1 MTDYTE
7 RQQKLIER
15 YRDFNVEHIE
25 WWDCTYDDF
34 KEDMEKVGIHVDN
47 MNFSGFWSQ
56 GDGASFTGCISD
68 NKLFLEHHNLTE
80 SYPWLTKLMSHG
92 GGFSLSIERTGH
104 FYVHENTV
112 SIGLSY
118 TDNFR
123 NVLPDDGV
131 RAAVIEQWDEHL
143 EAEYNTIWQAV
154 TDIVRGYCRDL
165 YRRLEET
172 YDYYTS
178 DEAVWEAILAN
189 ELDEEEDEEETV

>member
-7 RQQKLIER
+7 RQMALIEQ
-15 YRDFNVEHIE
+15 YRDFNVEHVE

-34 KEDMEKVGIHVDN
+34 RNDMEKVGIRVKN

-56 GDGASFTGCISD
+56 GDGASFTGYISD
-68 NKLFLEHHNLTE
+68 NKLFFEQHKLTE
-80 SYPWLTKLMSHG
+80 SYPWLTKLMSYG
-92 GGFSLSIERTGH
+92 GGFSLCAERTGH

-112 SIGLSY
+112 GVDLSY

-131 RAAVIEQWDEHL
+131 RAAVIEQWDQHL
-143 EAEYNTIWQAV
+143 DAEYATICDVV
-154 TDIVRGYCRDL
+154 TDIIRDYCRDL
-165 YRRLEET
+165 YRRLEEA

-178 DEAVWEAILAN
+178 DEAVWDAITIN
-189 ELDEEEDEEETV
+189 ELDQEEEEV